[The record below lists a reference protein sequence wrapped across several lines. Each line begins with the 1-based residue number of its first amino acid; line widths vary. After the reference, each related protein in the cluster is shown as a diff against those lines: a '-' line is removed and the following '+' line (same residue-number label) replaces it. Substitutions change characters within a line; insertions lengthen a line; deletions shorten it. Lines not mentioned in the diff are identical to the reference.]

1 MKLTYIALAMLLMA
15 LVTYLP
21 RVLPL
26 VAVRRKIQSPFVQSF
41 LYYMPYAVLAGMTFP
56 AIFYATDSV
65 ASATAALVVALVLSY
80 SGRGLVSVALA
91 AVAAAFI
98 AERIL

>member
-1 MKLTYIALAMLLMA
+1 MKLSYIALAMLLMA

-65 ASATAALVVALVLSY
+65 MSATAALVVALILSY
-80 SGRGLVSVALA
+80 SGRGLVTVALA

>member
-1 MKLTYIALAMLLMA
+1 MNLTYIALAMLLMA
-15 LVTYLP
+15 LVTYIP

-26 VAVRRKIQSPFVQSF
+26 VAVRRKIQSPFIQSF

-56 AIFYATDSV
+56 AIFYATDSAV
-65 ASATAALVVALVLSY
+65 SATVALVVALVLSY
-80 SGRGLVSVALA
+80 AGRGLVSVALA

-98 AERIL
+98 VERFL